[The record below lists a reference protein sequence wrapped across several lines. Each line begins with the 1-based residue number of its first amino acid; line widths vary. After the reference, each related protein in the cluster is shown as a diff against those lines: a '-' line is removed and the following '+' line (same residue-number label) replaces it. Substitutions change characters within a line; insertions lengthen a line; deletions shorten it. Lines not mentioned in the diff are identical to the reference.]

1 MAMKS
6 LLSFFVSLILF
17 LSIFSCSA
25 SQPPVEYSYQYLEK
39 VRQDAYTE
47 IYKYRYKIAD
57 GEWKDIDIYVKNE
70 NLTYIINMETY
81 FGQMQ
86 NRFVYNSLKRSQ
98 NFTSQFNLEPETVND
113 IQEAIELALGIYI
126 QDFKSKEIMNPE
138 SGN

>member
-1 MAMKS
+1 MKS

>member
-1 MAMKS
+1 
-6 LLSFFVSLILF
+6 
-17 LSIFSCSA
+17 
-25 SQPPVEYSYQYLEK
+25 LEK

-86 NRFVYNSLKRSQ
+86 NRFVYNSLKKSQ

-126 QDFKSKEIMNPE
+126 QDFKSKEINNPE

>member
-1 MAMKS
+1 MKS

-86 NRFVYNSLKRSQ
+86 NRFVYNSLKKSQ

-126 QDFKSKEIMNPE
+126 QDFKSKEINNPE